1 MPVEP
6 RPLPMP
12 EAEAYWQD
20 KVPMAPGEFRTLGQR
35 ARSRAFAVS
44 GMDRMD
50 LVSRVHAAVARA
62 IAEGRTLEEFRREAG
77 PLLEQEGITSRA
89 RLETIF
95 RTNVQGAYL
104 AGRYAQMLEAVK
116 FRPYWRYSAVND
128 SRTRPSHRA
137 LHGLVR
143 RYDDPFWDVFYP
155 PNGFN
160 CRCTVSSLSE
170 RQVRAAGIEVGQG
183 IPDLIEPLDRE
194 TGLPGLPVR
203 PWPDPG
209 FANNAAKDWL
219 AGLAPHPGEGEL
231 RELVALALC
240 REGRGLFMDSR
251 CKPALADLDPRH
263 LLPFD
268 PANLLPRDLSP
279 AGQVLAFL
287 REFGLTSLDQGTVL
301 QLPGNRPLAIGQ
313 GLFTDRAT
321 GEFKGSWTGQGP
333 YLRLLARAIKNP
345 FEIWWTPVDVLR
357 PDKPAQTSF
366 ALRLLRLFR
375 KPEAQEIAGYATF
388 THLGRAWYGSTSFAS
403 GSDQARQAMLDSL
416 ENQRGGVLVYREMLK

>member
-104 AGRYAQMLEAVK
+104 AGRYAQMLEAVR

-219 AGLAPHPGEGEL
+219 AGLAPTEAEGGFRPL
-231 RELVALALC
+231 LLSPLC
-240 REGRGLFMDSR
+240 PDGRGHHAADPCWES
-251 CKPALADLDPRH
+251 LADVAPRH
-263 LLPFD
+263 VRPFTAKD
-268 PANLLPRDLSP
+268 ILP
-279 AGQVLAFL
+279 AGLTQVAYLKAFL
-287 REFGLTSLDQGTVL
+287 EEFGLGQGESRLLT
-301 QLPGNRPLAIGQ
+301 LPGVNLPLVVSDRLFLNVKDNTWKVVKGGRERYLKLLARTILDPYEIWQ
-313 GLFTDRAT
+313 GSEARGDGRVVPVLNLIRLFTDGEQKVGGFAVFKLYGRTWSGAT
-321 GEFKGSWTGQGP
+321 VFPPNPGNKAAMLH
-333 YLRLLARAIKNP
+333 YLEKQRLELAGRGG
-345 FEIWWTPVDVLR
+345 V
-357 PDKPAQTSF
+357 
-366 ALRLLRLFR
+366 RLFR
-375 KPEAQEIAGYATF
+375 EP
-388 THLGRAWYGSTSFAS
+388 
-403 GSDQARQAMLDSL
+403 
-416 ENQRGGVLVYREMLK
+416 